1 MAIDWWEEDGWCF
14 CQDDCQCVS
23 DAGWDGYII
32 ARDSAVAAL
41 PDACDSSGYYYYG
54 DDDASGG
61 C

>member
-1 MAIDWWEEDGWCF
+1 MPQRAL
-14 CQDDCQCVS
+14 
-23 DAGWDGYII
+23 GWDGYII